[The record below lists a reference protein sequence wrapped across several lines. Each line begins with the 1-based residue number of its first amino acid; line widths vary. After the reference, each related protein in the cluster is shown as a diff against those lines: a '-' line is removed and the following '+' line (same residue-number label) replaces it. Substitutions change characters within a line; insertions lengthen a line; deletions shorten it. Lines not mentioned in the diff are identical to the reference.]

1 MSGKKLK
8 LFSLVSS
15 DVGELFLKNNI
26 GELHVI
32 SLKREK
38 KYKGEAR
45 VRSQYKGETGAYSQ
59 THSTR

>member
-1 MSGKKLK
+1 
-8 LFSLVSS
+8 VSS